1 MIKLHV
7 DYNIYLKEIELADAA
22 VIFQTI
28 DNQREYLSEWLPF
41 VEITQDI
48 SFTQNF
54 IKSYLKSDRVDK
66 TFIILCDNEFVGLI
80 GLKDTDTE
88 NFKTEIGYWLSEPY
102 QHKGIITK
110 SCKTIL
116 NYVFYDMD
124 MHRIR
129 ITVATKNHKSQKVA
143 ERLGFTKEGIERDG
157 ELHTRGFVDLVVY
170 GLLRDEF
177 TF

>member
-22 VIFQTI
+22 EIYQTI
-28 DNQREYLSEWLPF
+28 DKQREYLSEWLPF

-48 SFTQNF
+48 RFTQNF

-66 TFIILCDNEFVGLI
+66 TFIILFDNEFVGLI

-88 NFKTEIGYWLSEPY
+88 NFKTEIGYWLSEPF

-116 NYVFYDMD
+116 NYAFYDMD
-124 MHRIR
+124 MHRIK
-129 ITVATKNHKSQKVA
+129 ITVATENYKSQKVA